1 VVWFNLAIPRHA
13 FLLWLTFKN
22 ALITRDRLCSWGVP
36 GSMECLFCHATQ
48 ECKDHL
54 FFECNFSCRIW
65 RAVMEACLI
74 IDLKLEWEEVS
85 ACCSSE
91 LNVRSLVALLCKLS
105 FAAIVYHLWR
115 HINDLLHGNSLRLW
129 RM

>member
-1 VVWFNLAIPRHA
+1 
-13 FLLWLTFKN
+13 
-22 ALITRDRLCSWGVP
+22 
-36 GSMECLFCHATQ
+36 
-48 ECKDHL
+48 
-54 FFECNFSCRIW
+54 
-65 RAVMEACLI
+65 MEACLI

-91 LNVRSLVALLCKLS
+91 LNGRSLVALLCKLS